1 MTHRT
6 TFHLHLVPALSR
18 ALRLP
23 EPWSVPTP
31 GEIGP
36 GPLSWFE
43 VAIETPTTTD
53 AFLDD
58 IRASLAAWRKVP
70 LLPIVTTVLAVIY
83 AVTVPSNGIFPIFV
97 VSLLISVFSIGW
109 LGTQFIWYRR
119 AFDGQPIHSRELI
132 PLTWSFI
139 ARYFWLY
146 FLALIPLGVL
156 VAVAI
161 HWRTWGS
168 TSPGWRIGVL
178 VYVLVLS
185 IVLTFINPTLAFT
198 TRKVTKAIPSGL
210 RMLVQNW
217 PRNWMYVVVP
227 GVVAAALGG
236 AYWLVPTPGRP
247 VLEIFI
253 LLISLLFAGAI
264 ARYYLRTPLA
274 ASERGD

>member
-1 MTHRT
+1 
-6 TFHLHLVPALSR
+6 
-18 ALRLP
+18 LRLHRK
-23 EPWSVPTP
+23 
-31 GEIGP
+31 GEKSGSA
-36 GPLSWFE
+36 PLSWVE
-43 VAIETPTTTD
+43 VAIETPATTD

-58 IRASLAAWRKVP
+58 FKASLATWRKVP
-70 LLPIVTTVLAVIY
+70 LLPIVTAVVALVS
-83 AVTVPSNGIFPIFV
+83 AVTVPSNGSFPIFV
-97 VSLLISVFSIGW
+97 VGLLIGFFSIGW

-119 AFDGQPIHSRELI
+119 AFDGQSIHSGELI

-146 FLALIPLGVL
+146 FLALIPLFVL

-161 HWRTWGS
+161 RWRRWEA

-178 VYVLVLS
+178 AYVLVLS

-198 TRKVTKAIPSGL
+198 TRRVTKAIPSGL

-236 AYWLVPTPGRP
+236 VYWLVPSPGRP
-247 VLEIFI
+247 VLEIFTF
-253 LLISLLFAGAI
+253 LIYLVFAGAI

-274 ASERGD
+274 PSERGN